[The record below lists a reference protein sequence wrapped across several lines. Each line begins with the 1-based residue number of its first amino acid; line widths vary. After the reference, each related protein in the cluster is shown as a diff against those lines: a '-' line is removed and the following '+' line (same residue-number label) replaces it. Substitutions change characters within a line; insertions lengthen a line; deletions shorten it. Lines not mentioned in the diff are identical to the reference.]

1 MVGIPGRAPS
11 QVRELGMDTK
21 MKISWP
27 HMVDMIPEG
36 TCGSARIG
44 HFSVSPKEAG
54 LTALRAALNGHPS
67 SVVPP
72 GRYARLLVDGRIMM
86 ADTLMEKRSNTKL
99 IEISKGH
106 VLLGGLGLGMVVW
119 PLLAKKPAL
128 HSLTILEINPDVI
141 SLVGRHLPRDSRLE
155 IIQAD
160 VFKWSPSKRLPK
172 FNTIYFDIWPDICT
186 SNVAE
191 ANKLHSR
198 ALSWTASHAWIGD
211 WDAEVRRLD
220 GTMIRRKF

>member
-1 MVGIPGRAPS
+1 
-11 QVRELGMDTK
+11 MDTK
-21 MKISWP
+21 VEISWP

-36 TCGSARIG
+36 TCGSARIE

-54 LTALRAALNGHPS
+54 LTALRAALTGRPS
-67 SVVPP
+67 SFVPP
-72 GRYARLLVDGRIMM
+72 GRYARLLVDDKIMM
-86 ADTLMEKRSNTKL
+86 TDTQMEKDSNRRL

-106 VLLGGLGLGMVVW
+106 VLIGGLGLGMVVW
-119 PLLAKKPAL
+119 PLLAKKPTL

-172 FNTIYFDIWPDICT
+172 FNSVYFDIWPNICT
-186 SNVAE
+186 SNRSE
-191 ANKLHSR
+191 ANKLYSR
-198 ALSWTASHAWIGD
+198 ALSWMAPRAWIGN
-211 WDAEVRRLD
+211 WDSEVRRLD
-220 GTMIRRKF
+220 GMMKD